1 MEQFDTVVAI
11 STPRAQGGISVI
23 RISGENALAAAD
35 CIFSPLSRK
44 EKPSQMQ
51 GYTCAYGFF
60 LDSDGNRIDDGILTV
75 FRTPHSYTGEDVVE
89 LSCHGGIYV
98 TDKLLRRIYECDV
111 SPAGAGEF
119 TKRAFLNGKM
129 SLTQAEAVADI
140 ISAQGDAFCRTA
152 VSIKDGSTYR
162 ETEKLSQRLIT
173 VLGAVAAWI
182 DYPEEDIDEIT
193 PKSMRAEL
201 SDISL
206 ELKKISATYDRGRI
220 LRQGIKAVIA
230 GKPNAGKSTLMNLLC
245 GCERSIVTDI
255 AGTTRDVIEE
265 TVRLGDILLRLSDT
279 AGIRTSSDVIEQ
291 AGIDLAYRHMEQ
303 AELIIAVFDGS
314 VPLNEYD
321 FELISRCKALLGSGT
336 RVIAC
341 INKCDKETICEKK
354 IIYDSFQQVVEIS
367 AKNNSAL
374 DTIQTV
380 LTNMYMTDSIDNIT
394 QTLIVN
400 ERQKLCIDMAAARID
415 EALTA
420 LDSGITLD
428 AVNVVLDEAENALLK
443 LNGQKASEEVVNEVF
458 SHFCV
463 GK

>member
-1 MEQFDTVVAI
+1 MEQFDTVAAI

-60 LDSDGNRIDDGILTV
+60 SDSDGNRIDDGILTV
-75 FRTPHSYTGEDVVE
+75 FRAPHSYTGEDVVE
-89 LSCHGGIYV
+89 FSCHGGIYV

-152 VSIKDGSTYR
+152 VSIKDGSIYR

-193 PKSMRAEL
+193 PESMRAEL
-201 SDISL
+201 SDIAL
-206 ELKKISATYDRGRI
+206 NLKRLSAGYDTGRI

-428 AVNVVLDEAENALLK
+428 AVNVVLDEAENALLE

>member
-1 MEQFDTVVAI
+1 MEQFDTVAAI

-60 LDSDGNRIDDGILTV
+60 SDSDGNRIDDGILTV

-152 VSIKDGSTYR
+152 VSIKDGSIYK

-193 PKSMRAEL
+193 PESMREEL

-341 INKCDKETICEKK
+341 INKCDNETICEKK

-428 AVNVVLDEAENALLK
+428 AVNVVLDEAENALLE

>member
-60 LDSDGNRIDDGILTV
+60 SDSDGNRIDDGILTV

-193 PKSMRAEL
+193 PESMRAEL

-336 RVIAC
+336 RIIAC

-428 AVNVVLDEAENALLK
+428 AVNVVLDEAENALLE